1 MGCCETYLI
10 NGKPGILGIPVPMLF
25 QAHTTS
31 DIFNG
36 KELTA

>member
-1 MGCCETYLI
+1 MGYHETYLI
-10 NGKPGILGIPVPMLF
+10 DGKPGVPGIPVPMLF